1 MSVTADDVATSLTK
15 FRGPIRQT
23 PPMKS
28 AVRVGGRRLYEIAR
42 EGGEVER
49 PSREVEIYELE
60 LIDFVPGEFPEVGL
74 RVVCSSGTYVR
85 TLADDIARTLGG
97 PGHLTALRRTRNGS
111 LDVADATSIDQ
122 LAEDP
127 DALWQRVLTPAAG
140 LADLGAVMI
149 DDALAERVAHG
160 AVLDPT
166 EVAIADTMALVDG
179 AGRLLA
185 VYRQDGDRLKPE
197 VVLS

>member
-1 MSVTADDVATSLTK
+1 
-15 FRGPIRQT
+15 
-23 PPMKS
+23 
-28 AVRVGGRRLYEIAR
+28 
-42 EGGEVER
+42 
-49 PSREVEIYELE
+49 
-60 LIDFVPGEFPEVGL
+60 
-74 RVVCSSGTYVR
+74 
-85 TLADDIARTLGG
+85 
-97 PGHLTALRRTRNGS
+97 
-111 LDVADATSIDQ
+111 VADATSIDQ

-127 DALWQRVLTPAAG
+127 DSLCQRVLTPAAG